1 MPWVQV
7 GADEAPRSRWR
18 AAEFSIDG
26 RPYPWPSHQ
35 GCRPPRCACLMA
47 RNESATFTFG
57 TTLCTFGGMDSATRQ
72 QRIVQRLRETERLEV
87 ADLALE
93 LDTSEVTVRRDLDA
107 LASAGALRR
116 VHGGAVSLLL
126 RGEELPF
133 ALREIESTPAKERI
147 AQTVAGLL
155 SDGEA
160 VIVDSGTT
168 GLAIARALVGRRLT
182 VVPLSIPAAHVL
194 SASASTTLKVPGGTS
209 RFGEGSLVGPMAEAS
224 LRSLR
229 VDTAIISC
237 CGLSPTDGV
246 TAYEIG
252 RAHV

>member
-1 MPWVQV
+1 
-7 GADEAPRSRWR
+7 
-18 AAEFSIDG
+18 
-26 RPYPWPSHQ
+26 
-35 GCRPPRCACLMA
+35 
-47 RNESATFTFG
+47 
-57 TTLCTFGGMDSATRQ
+57 MDSATTRQ
-72 QRIVQRLRETERLEV
+72 QRIVQRLRETERVDV

-93 LDTSEVTVRRDLDA
+93 LDTSEVTVRRDLDT
-107 LASAGALRR
+107 LAAAGALRR

-133 ALREIESTPAKERI
+133 ALREIESTSAKEQI
-147 AQTVAGLL
+147 ARTVADLL

-209 RFGEGSLVGPMAEAS
+209 RFGEGSLVGPLTEAS

-237 CGLSPTDGV
+237 CGLSVVDGV
-246 TAYEIG
+246 TAYDDVEAATK
-252 RAHV
+252 RAAMASARRTILVGEAAKFSRTALAVVCPLTDFDVLVTDPEAPADAVARLRQAGVDVLGT